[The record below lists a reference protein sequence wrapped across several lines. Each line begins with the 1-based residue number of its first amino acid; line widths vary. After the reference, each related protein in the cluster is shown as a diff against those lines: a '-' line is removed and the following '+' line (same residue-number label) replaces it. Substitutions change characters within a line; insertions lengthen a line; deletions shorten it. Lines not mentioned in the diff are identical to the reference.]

1 MKTTVDIPENELE
14 EAMRFTGA
22 KTKREAIVK
31 ALAEFNRRRRVAE
44 LVKHFG
50 TFRSL
55 VTNEEIEAEQIE
67 EQEKRVRGAH

>member
-1 MKTTVDIPENELE
+1 MKTTVDIPEKELE

-22 KTKREAIVK
+22 KTKRAAIVK
-31 ALAEFNRRRRVAE
+31 ALEEFNRRRRVAE

-67 EQEKRVRGAH
+67 NQEKRTRGAG